1 VGLESFL
8 HPIAEELNVLA
19 AGMSRVTVPGF
30 SEPQVVQA
38 FVPQFTTDMPA
49 GDKLLNAIEGNCEH
63 PGREFGTSPEFG
75 TRSDTSTPRKHQT
88 TFPHLSTHSLR
99 SVANLHRDALRQASQ
114 EAFPESTTRTE
125 QTGARQL

>member
-49 GDKLLNAIEGNCEH
+49 GDKLLNAI
-63 PGREFGTSPEFG
+63 
-75 TRSDTSTPRKHQT
+75 
-88 TFPHLSTHSLR
+88 
-99 SVANLHRDALRQASQ
+99 
-114 EAFPESTTRTE
+114 
-125 QTGARQL
+125 